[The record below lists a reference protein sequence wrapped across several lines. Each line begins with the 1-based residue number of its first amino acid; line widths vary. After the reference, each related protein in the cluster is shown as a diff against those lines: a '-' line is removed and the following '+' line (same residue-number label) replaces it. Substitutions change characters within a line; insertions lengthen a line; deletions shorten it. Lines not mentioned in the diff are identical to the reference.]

1 MQNNTAKL
9 KSTIYN
15 WKYTAELIESFKS
28 ETRCAATTI
37 NNDVAANLVSDF
49 TFPVPAL
56 SGLSVRGAQWGVYYS
71 IIYFMVTL
79 YHNTSESQIAY

>member
-15 WKYTAELIESFKS
+15 CKYAAELIESLNS

-56 SGLSVRGAQWGVYYS
+56 SGLLVCGARSSLGS
-71 IIYFMVTL
+71 IL
-79 YHNTSESQIAY
+79 